1 MTRRLGSHVSIA
13 GGFAQAVDRAV
24 AVGCAAMQV
33 FTKNANQWQGKP
45 ITDQAAQAFRDALQ
59 QSSIGPVIAHDSYL
73 INLASPKP
81 GLWEKSK
88 KSLLDELKRC
98 ATLGIPELVMHPR
111 AHLGGGEEAGL
122 ERVHQA
128 LRDVLDQSPP
138 EVRLLIENT
147 AGQGTCL
154 GADFAHLAVLLRGFT
169 GERLGVCFDTCHA
182 HAAGYNLSTPHGYQA
197 CMAEFDRQVGL
208 DRLRVFHLND
218 SLRECGSRVDR
229 HTHIG
234 FGDIGRNGF
243 ACLMQDRRFADRPM
257 VLETPK
263 DADGAMDRAN
273 LKLLRQLAGEEGE

>member
-1 MTRRLGSHVSIA
+1 MTRWLGSHVSIA

-24 AVGCAAMQV
+24 AVGCTTMQV

-45 ITDQAAQAFRDALQ
+45 IDDKAARTFRDALQ
-59 QSSIGPVIAHDSYL
+59 QSSIGPVVAHDSYL
-73 INLASPKP
+73 INLASPKA

-88 KSLLDELKRC
+88 KGLLDELNRC
-98 ATLGIPELVMHPR
+98 AALGIHELVMHPG
-111 AHLGGGEEAGL
+111 AHLGCGEDAGL

-128 LRDVLDQSPP
+128 LREVLDQSPP

-154 GADFAHLAVLLRGFT
+154 GADFAHLAVLLQGLS

-182 HAAGYNLSTPHGYQA
+182 HAAGYNLSTPQGYYA
-197 CMAEFDRQVGL
+197 CMDEFETLVGL

-234 FGDIGRNGF
+234 QGDIGRNGF
-243 ACLMQDRRFADRPM
+243 SCLMQDRRFDDRPM
-257 VLETPK
+257 LLETPK
-263 DADGAMDRAN
+263 DVDGEMDRAN
-273 LKLLRQLAGEEGE
+273 LKLLRQLAGEE